1 MPDAFTGTS
10 ALADQVKAAY
20 DRDAFFA
27 LRAGSVYDQLARV
40 KPGNVT
46 NPGSSVSFLFWGD
59 LTAVTAALSETVDID
74 AVALSDSLVTITPA
88 EHGNSILTTIRIKTN
103 TFLVGFDPDVA
114 NIVSYNML
122 DSHEYLAQEALESGA
137 TTTTVD
143 AGAEASLTAGDVM
156 TMNKLREQV
165 AILRAANV
173 GPIAANGRSGGVT
186 APGSNYVA
194 VIHPHVSYDLMTAT
208 AGTDWAAFQI
218 RQGGDEWY
226 NGEVARLA
234 GLSFIET
241 SRAAINTDGG
251 SSAVDTYSTYILGQ
265 DALGK
270 AVSIPPHVVD
280 GPITDK
286 LRRFMPLGW
295 HSYLSYGVIRGAAA
309 RNLIAASSIG
319 ANA

>member
-1 MPDAFTGTS
+1 MADAFSGTS

-20 DRDAFFA
+20 DRNAFMA
-27 LRAGSVYDQLARV
+27 LRAGAVYDQFARV

-46 NPGSSVSFLFWGD
+46 SPGSSVSFLFWGD
-59 LTAVTAALSETVDID
+59 LSVATATLSETVDID
-74 AVALSDSLVTITPA
+74 AVALSDSLVTLTPA
-88 EHGNSILTTIRIKTN
+88 EHGNAVLVTVRVQAN

-122 DSHEYLAQEALESGA
+122 DSLETLAQEAIESGA

-143 AGAEASLTAGDVM
+143 AGAEASLTAGDII

-165 AILRAANV
+165 AIMREANV
-173 GPIAANGRSGGVT
+173 QPVAGMNYAAI
-186 APGSNYVA
+186 
-194 VIHPHVSYDLMTAT
+194 IHPDVSYDLMVAT
-208 AGTDWAAFQI
+208 AGTDWAAFVQ
-218 RQGGDEWY
+218 RQASGAGEWY
-226 NGEVARLA
+226 NGEIARAA

-241 SRAAINTDGG
+241 PRAAILTDGG
-251 SSAVDTYSTYILGQ
+251 ASAVDTYSTYILGQ

-270 AVSIPPHVVD
+270 AESIPPHIVD

-295 HSYLSYGVIRGAAA
+295 HAYLAYGVIRGAAA

-319 ANA
+319 TNA